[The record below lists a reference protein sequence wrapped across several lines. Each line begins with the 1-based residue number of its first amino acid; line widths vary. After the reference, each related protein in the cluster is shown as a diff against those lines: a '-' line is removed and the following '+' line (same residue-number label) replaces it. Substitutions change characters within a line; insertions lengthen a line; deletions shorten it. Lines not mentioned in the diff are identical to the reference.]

1 MLALVLKWLS
11 GGALTAITGVFE
23 AYFNKKITEE
33 ELKVQLGT
41 ALAAGMSDIAKVQG
55 DVIMTEL
62 KGESWL
68 QRNWRAMLAT
78 TSFFSYWFVIFAYPF
93 AVEWGMLPQV
103 KFGEVG
109 LENMFYLTMVCV
121 GGYVGGK
128 SVENIAS
135 ALIRYVGKK

>member
-1 MLALVLKWLS
+1 MLGLILKWLS

-41 ALAAGMSDIAKVQG
+41 ALAAGMTDIAKTQG
-55 DVIMTEL
+55 DVIKTEL
-62 KGESWL
+62 TGQDWL
-68 QRNWRAMLAT
+68 QRNWRAILAT

-93 AVEWGMLPQV
+93 FLAWGWLPSV

-109 LENMFYLTMVCV
+109 LENMFYLTVVCV
-121 GGYVGGK
+121 GGYIGGK
-128 SVENIAS
+128 SVENIVA
-135 ALIRYVGKK
+135 ALTRYVVKK